1 MPIDP
6 VLYHLQHANE
16 TEDISFWS
24 QLASDMGGPILEL
37 GCGTGRLLMP
47 LIEAGCSVVG
57 LDINFRVLSY
67 LLKSIPDDRDNRI
80 HIFQSSLDTFHLDR
94 KFSLIFLACNT
105 LSTLSK
111 STRARSY
118 SRVNEHLMEGGIFAA
133 SFPNPSYLRSLP
145 VIGELEVEDIYLH
158 PETGN
163 PVQISSG
170 WKRLK
175 SSVVFQWQYD
185 HLLPDG
191 RVERSTVDT
200 EHALTGI
207 DEYISELK
215 AANLGNIKLYGDY
228 QGNALDDDTPYAI
241 ICAGKDDRF

>member
-6 VLYHLQHANE
+6 LLYHLQHANE

-24 QLASDMGGPILEL
+24 QLAADLGGPILEL
-37 GCGTGRLLMP
+37 GCGTGRLLVP
-47 LIEAGCSVVG
+47 LIESGFSVVG
-57 LDINFRVLSY
+57 LDINFHVLSY
-67 LLKSIPDDRDNRI
+67 LIKSISGDRIDRI
-80 HIFQSSLDTFHLDR
+80 HVYQSSLDAFHLDR

-118 SRVNEHLMEGGIFAA
+118 RRIKEHLLDGGIFAA
-133 SFPNPSYLRSLP
+133 SFPNPAYLRSLP
-145 VIGELEVEDIYLH
+145 EIGELEVEDIYLH

-170 WKRLK
+170 WKHLK
-175 SSVVFQWQYD
+175 SRVVFQWQYD

-191 RVERSTVDT
+191 RVERSTTET
-200 EHALTGI
+200 EHALNGI
-207 DEYISELK
+207 DEYISELN

-228 QGNALDDDTPYAI
+228 QGNALDDDTPYII
-241 ICAGKDDRF
+241 ICAGKDDRI